1 MTPAAATAAA
11 LAEIYAAKPTHR
23 PAPQRAGATK
33 PPQQRAP
40 QMRPPQHREPPQ
52 LDQGQP
58 GAHDQNAQEAA
69 RAGTRLLPDQ
79 SALIASL
86 RMQLLE
92 YKKRDRQQKS
102 ILRMETELAYAR
114 ATIRRLREVASEDA
128 SAALRQENEYLNA
141 KVVDLG
147 LALFRAEKELEAVI
161 RADPENA
168 QGQAAQAM
176 FTIGRYVH
184 FLKTRDFDAAI
195 RHLGQLLSQFP
206 ASPQARAMAGQNF
219 SERYACPQR
228 LSTVAR

>member
-1 MTPAAATAAA
+1 MTSVAATAAA

-52 LDQGQP
+52 LDQGQPQRPVTP

-147 LALFRAEKELEAVI
+147 LALFRAEKELEALRKRGASEPSSEGREDASEDASAALRQENEYLNAKVTDLGLALF
-161 RADPENA
+161 RAEKELETLRKRSDDSVP
-168 QGQAAQAM
+168 
-176 FTIGRYVH
+176 
-184 FLKTRDFDAAI
+184 
-195 RHLGQLLSQFP
+195 S
-206 ASPQARAMAGQNF
+206 SPHKG
-219 SERYACPQR
+219 
-228 LSTVAR
+228 

>member
-1 MTPAAATAAA
+1 
-11 LAEIYAAKPTHR
+11 
-23 PAPQRAGATK
+23 
-33 PPQQRAP
+33 
-40 QMRPPQHREPPQ
+40 MRPPQHREPPQ

-147 LALFRAEKELEAVI
+147 LALFRAEKELEALRKRGASEPSSQGREDASEDASAALRQENEYLNAKVVDLGLALF
-161 RADPENA
+161 RAEKELEALRKRSDDSVP
-168 QGQAAQAM
+168 
-176 FTIGRYVH
+176 
-184 FLKTRDFDAAI
+184 
-195 RHLGQLLSQFP
+195 
-206 ASPQARAMAGQNF
+206 SPPHK
-219 SERYACPQR
+219 C
-228 LSTVAR
+228 